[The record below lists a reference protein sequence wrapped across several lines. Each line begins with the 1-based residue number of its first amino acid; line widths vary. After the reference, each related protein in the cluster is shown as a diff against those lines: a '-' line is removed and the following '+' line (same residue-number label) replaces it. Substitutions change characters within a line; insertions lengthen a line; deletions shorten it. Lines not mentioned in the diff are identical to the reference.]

1 MEKGIVQD
9 LVNQS
14 GSIVPIVEGKRSIK
28 NWNQYQTQAATK
40 EEVTEWVRSGNYSG
54 FGLMMGHG
62 DFHVNDDKRCEQKY
76 GRKKVICENK

>member
-40 EEVTEWVRSGNYSG
+40 EEVGTIWKL
-54 FGLMMGHG
+54 FGIW
-62 DFHVNDDKRCEQKY
+62 FDDGTRRLSCE
-76 GRKKVICENK
+76 RH